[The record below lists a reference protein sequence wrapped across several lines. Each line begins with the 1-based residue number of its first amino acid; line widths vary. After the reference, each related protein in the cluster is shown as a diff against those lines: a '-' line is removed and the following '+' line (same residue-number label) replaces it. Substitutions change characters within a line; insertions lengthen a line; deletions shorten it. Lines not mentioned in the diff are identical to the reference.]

1 MMDYNRKEAADDMA
15 NIDNENFDMDQE
27 WLKEMIEKDFERFT
41 LPESLKSENLMHLLD
56 EVDAE
61 AEEKVTPIAAAP
73 KKGKVIWLKFASA
86 AACLAVV
93 AFGWSA
99 FGDNLIYGDMKVAKA
114 QAPMAAP
121 AAAAPVASSA
131 AMAEEASAI
140 VNDTEP
146 AEAAPEAAETE
157 MAMMMPSA
165 AAYEEFYEGIDYPEQ
180 PSAKD
185 YNEIFEIVE
194 K

>member
-1 MMDYNRKEAADDMA
+1 
-15 NIDNENFDMDQE
+15 
-27 WLKEMIEKDFERFT
+27 
-41 LPESLKSENLMHLLD
+41 
-56 EVDAE
+56 
-61 AEEKVTPIAAAP
+61 
-73 KKGKVIWLKFASA
+73 
-86 AACLAVV
+86 
-93 AFGWSA
+93 
-99 FGDNLIYGDMKVAKA
+99 MKVAKA

-146 AEAAPEAAETE
+146 AEAGQEPAETE
-157 MAMMMPSA
+157 MAMTTAST
-165 AAYEEFYEGIDYPEQ
+165 AAYEEFYADIKYPEQ

-194 K
+194 KQTQPVKKSNPAAGGGMIMMTSPSAVRNESVM